1 MSNKTAFYFR
11 HWPLT
16 ENCRGYIMLVHGLG
30 EHCERYQ
37 ALAEYANKAG
47 YGVYSMDLP
56 GHGQS
61 PGKRGHIDRFE
72 EFDSAAMQLH
82 DRIKEAAGDLP
93 IYLVG
98 HSMGG
103 LIASHLLLNHQ
114 SLFAAA
120 VLSGAAIK
128 SPQTPPAFQVAIL
141 RFLSF
146 ITPKLGVMTLD
157 ASGISKDP
165 EVVDVY
171 MKDPLVNKGKLSARM
186 AAELFGAMDLAQT
199 RAAEITLPLCLLHGS
214 NDVMT
219 APEGSELLHERIS
232 SENKKLTI
240 YPGLFH
246 EIFNEPEHE
255 QVFADMIAW
264 LNAHPK

>member
-1 MSNKTAFYFR
+1 MTDNTEFYFR
-11 HWPLT
+11 HWPLA

-37 ALAEYANKAG
+37 ALAEYANKSG

-61 PGKRGHIDRFE
+61 TGKRGHIDRFAD
-72 EFDSAAMQLH
+72 FDRAAMQLH
-82 DRIKEAAGDLP
+82 SRVKEAAGDLP
-93 IYLVG
+93 IYLIG

-114 SLFAAA
+114 SLFTAA
-120 VLSGAAIK
+120 VLSGAAIQ

-141 RFLSF
+141 RFLSL
-146 ITPKLGVMTLD
+146 IAPKLGVMTLD
-157 ASGISKDP
+157 ANGISRDP
-165 EVVDVY
+165 DVVAAY
-171 MKDPLVNKGKLSARM
+171 MADPLINKGKLSARM
-186 AAELFGAMDLAQT
+186 AAELFKAMDLAQA
-199 RAAEITLPLCLLHGS
+199 RAAEITLPLCILHGS
-214 NDVMT
+214 GDVMT
-219 APEGSELLHERIS
+219 APEGSTLLHERIS
-232 SENKKLTI
+232 STDKKLTI

-255 QVFADMIAW
+255 QVYADVITW
-264 LNAHPK
+264 FDTHPK